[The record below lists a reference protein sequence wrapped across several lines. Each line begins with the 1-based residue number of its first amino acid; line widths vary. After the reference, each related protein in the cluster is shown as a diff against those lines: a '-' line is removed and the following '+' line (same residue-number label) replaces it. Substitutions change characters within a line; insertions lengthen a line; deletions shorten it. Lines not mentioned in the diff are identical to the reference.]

1 MGIELP
7 GWLTEP
13 LSWITLEWPQADETK
28 LFEAAQVWMNFGMA
42 AIPVGTTSTSAAET
56 VWTTNEGPQ
65 VDAFKNWWNDEDG
78 PTQRLSEDAAAAMII
93 GAALMIFAAITLAM
107 KIAWIAALIAL
118 AVQVAMAIAAS
129 FATFGAASASIPGF
143 IAVCRQVCMKLLRR
157 VIDDV
162 IKKSIKELLEK
173 ARKLL
178 KKLNIRRRGNGKGPD
193 SGIPGPLRR
202 TDLLRPT
209 RLKDRY
215 RGEADPNNPHRPFYP
230 STVRYMDDATREQHR
245 LFVRDGKLY
254 NAKDGTP
261 FDTSQATTA
270 HTAGGGRAMYVM
282 DRNGNLYARNHQE
295 VGVWHHSSFLR
306 GDDVAGAGELDVRDG
321 VVNVISRKSGHYM
334 PTEEAQQQV
343 LDELRRQGL
352 DTSRIATESF

>member
-28 LFEAAQVWMNFGMA
+28 LFEAGQVWMAFGA
-42 AIPVGTTSTSAAET
+42 AAMPIGTTSTSAAET

-65 VDAFKNWWNDEDG
+65 VDAFQNWWNEDDG
-78 PTQRLSEDAAAAMII
+78 PTQRLTEDAIASMII
-93 GAALMIFAAITLAM
+93 GAALFVFAAITLAM
-107 KIAWIAALIAL
+107 KIAWIVALIIL

-143 IAVCRQVCMKLLRR
+143 IAVCRQICIKVLRK

-173 ARKLL
+173 AKKLL
-178 KKLNIRRRGNGKGPD
+178 RKVNVRRGGNTPFGT
-193 SGIPGPLRR
+193 PGEFRRFIKLRG
-202 TDLLRPT
+202 TK
-209 RLKDRY
+209 LKDKY
-215 RGEADPNNPHRPFYP
+215 RGEDNPNNPFRAFYP
-230 STVRYMDDATREQHR
+230 STVRYMDDVTREQHR
-245 LFVRDGKLY
+245 LFVRDGRLF

-261 FDTSQATTA
+261 FDTMRATTA
-270 HTAGGGRAMYVM
+270 HSGGGRAMFVM

-306 GDDVAGAGELDVRDG
+306 GDDVAGAGELQVSDG
-321 VVNVISRKSGHYM
+321 VINVISRKSGHYM

-343 LDELRRQGL
+343 IDELRRQGI
-352 DTSRIATESF
+352 DPSRIVTESF